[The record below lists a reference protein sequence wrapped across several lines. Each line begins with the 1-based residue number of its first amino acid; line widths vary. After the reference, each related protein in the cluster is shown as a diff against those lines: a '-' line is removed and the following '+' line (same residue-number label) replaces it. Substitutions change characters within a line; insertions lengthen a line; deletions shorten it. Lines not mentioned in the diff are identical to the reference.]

1 MRFIHKVVTKFIT
14 TTKLILYNMPI
25 IYCKKVK
32 VKGQNYLYRLLFQ
45 KKKKKE
51 RKKERKRKR
60 KEEEALSRLREP
72 LRFFILYIYIY
83 K

>member
-1 MRFIHKVVTKFIT
+1 MRSIHKEVTKFIT

-45 KKKKKE
+45 KKKKE
-51 RKKERKRKR
+51 RKKERKKKKR

-72 LRFFILYIYIY
+72 LRFFILYVYI
-83 K
+83 

>member
-1 MRFIHKVVTKFIT
+1 
-14 TTKLILYNMPI
+14 MPI

-45 KKKKKE
+45 KKKKE

-60 KEEEALSRLREP
+60 KEEEALSRLRNP
-72 LRFFILYIYIY
+72 
-83 K
+83 